1 MSRLH
6 PWTSQLSPAL
16 SHVRVA
22 DDPDR
27 NLLFIAEELP
37 ELAQERNQG
46 TLTKGVRHRSMERDG
61 RALLR
66 QLTDPP
72 LGDPGRDKID
82 LVENVNEV
90 LVLRVVSEVLA
101 DHLALGSRNVTSVND
116 VKDDV
121 RTVKDLVQ
129 LSPDTAR
136 LALEEEVVALLVH
149 PINALS

>member
-1 MSRLH
+1 M
-6 PWTSQLSPAL
+6 SQLSPAL

-72 LGDPGRDKID
+72 LGDPGRDKVD

-90 LVLRVVSEVLA
+90 LWGATSEA
-101 DHLALGSRNVTSVND
+101 RAASEASRGRGWCVIG
-116 VKDDV
+116 V
-121 RTVKDLVQ
+121 R
-129 LSPDTAR
+129 
-136 LALEEEVVALLVH
+136 
-149 PINALS
+149 